1 MARRKKQV
9 TKRKTT
15 TRRRRRIGAISSD
28 TKGLLMQTLGG
39 IGGAVIG
46 SYVGKAISDVV
57 KKQITDTEQADNY
70 APYIEGGVQ
79 VAVGYF
85 LPKLIKQST
94 PIIKGV
100 QMGMLINGGITIV
113 KATGALDALNPATT
127 GAISNY
133 NTPMVAGVN
142 DMFLNDAR
150 SANTPMV
157 AGMYNR
163 SMGVAMHA

>member
-1 MARRKKQV
+1 MARRKKTV
-9 TKRKTT
+9 TRKKTSI
-15 TRRRRRIGAISSD
+15 RRRRRMGAISSD
-28 TKGLLMQTLGG
+28 TKSLLMQTLGG
-39 IGGAVIG
+39 IGGAVVG
-46 SYVGKAISDVV
+46 SYVGKAISDIV
-57 KKQITDTEQADNY
+57 KKQITDTEQADKY

-85 LPKLIKQST
+85 LPKLIKQQT

-100 QMGMLINGGITIV
+100 QMGMLINGGLTIV
-113 KATGALDALNPATT
+113 KATGALDALATT

-133 NTPMVAGVN
+133 QTPMVAGVN
-142 DMFLNDAR
+142 DMFDAR
-150 SANTPMV
+150 SVNTPMV

>member
-28 TKGLLMQTLGG
+28 TKSLLMQTLGG

-57 KKQITDTEQADNY
+57 KKQITDTEQAEKY

-100 QMGMLINGGITIV
+100 QMGMLINGGLTIV
-113 KATGALDALNPATT
+113 KATGALDAL
-127 GAISNY
+127 GAVPNSY